1 MKPNNSNLQKLM
13 LGFGSLRQM
22 NDTIK
27 ANRDLLRKKKR
38 AIERQKDEI
47 RIRPSS
53 FENVNLDY
61 VTARVSAKLKRNKG
75 QELAAAFLSI
85 AVILGVVAVVIWIAY
100 STDYS
105 FRKEPVSTFFN
116 TMTYRLPNGL
126 VLKTD
131 YYTEGPKAAET
142 TMKDGMRHQNS
153 ESFYPTGEQFR
164 SALYYYDTLVRQ
176 VYFYKNGDTIK
187 SFPAIADTVLTH
199 ITLRNAKYNRKIEF
213 DFIDGKIVTGTYR
226 ELPLN

>member
-1 MKPNNSNLQKLM
+1 M

-27 ANRDLLRKKKR
+27 ANRDLLGKKKR
-38 AIERQKDEI
+38 SWERQKDEI
-47 RIRPSS
+47 SIRPSS
-53 FENVNLDY
+53 YDNVNLDY
-61 VTARVSAKLKRNKG
+61 VKARVSAKLKRNKG
-75 QELAAAFLSI
+75 QELAAAFLGI
-85 AVILGVVAVVIWIAY
+85 AVILSVVGVVIWMAY

-105 FRKEPVSTFFN
+105 FSRKPGSTFFN
-116 TMTYRLPNGL
+116 TTTYRLPNGL

-131 YYTEGPKAAET
+131 YYTGGPKAAET
-142 TMKDGMRHQNS
+142 TMKDGMKHQNS

-164 SALYYYDTLVRQ
+164 SALYYYDTLMRE

-187 SFPAIADTVLTH
+187 TFPVIADTVLRH
-199 ITLRNAKYNRKIEF
+199 ITLRNNQSNRKIEF

-226 ELPLN
+226 ELRLN